1 MSNNKIIDRVRKLR
15 QMADHGEGNE
25 AEVAAR
31 LVAKLMAEHALEE
44 ADLEEASEA
53 MCVEVYH
60 LDGLLLKEGRGRW
73 NAKTQWWKR
82 RLSMTCAHHVGLVW
96 RYYRGTAKV
105 ALYGYPWQ
113 MEICR
118 YLYEICARQIEKKAK
133 AFLKERR
140 EKAVHPYW
148 QSARSAGTEFRN
160 GAVEGVHQL
169 LWQQRKAAEAE
180 QPDEA
185 ALVLDVAAQVQRWAD
200 ETYPCTRRA
209 RSGWGGSAGSS
220 EEGRRAGA
228 SIHVHSG
235 VRTSSPRAAITS
247 KT

>member
-1 MSNNKIIDRVRKLR
+1 MSDNKIIDRVRKLR

-25 AEVAAR
+25 AEVAAK
-31 LVAKLMAEHALEE
+31 LVARLMAQHAIEE
-44 ADLEEASEA
+44 ADLAEPSES
-53 MCVEVYH
+53 MCVRTYH
-60 LDGLLLKEGRGRW
+60 LDDLLLKEGAGRW

-105 ALYGYPWQ
+105 VLYGYPWQ
-113 MEICR
+113 MEVCA
-118 YLYEICARQIEKKAK
+118 YLYEVCARQIEKKAQ

-140 EKAVHPYW
+140 EKAAHPYW

-160 GAVEGVHQL
+160 GAVDGVRAL
-169 LWQQRKAAEAE
+169 LLAQRKAAKVE

-200 ETYPCTRRA
+200 ETYPCKSRG

-220 EEGRRAGA
+220 EEGRQAGK

-235 VRTSSPRAAITS
+235 VSTRAARAAITTS
-247 KT
+247 K

>member
-1 MSNNKIIDRVRKLR
+1 MSNDNIINRVRKLR

-31 LVAKLMAEHALEE
+31 LVAKLMAEHAIEE
-44 ADLEEASEA
+44 ADLASPSEA

-60 LDGLLLKEGRGRW
+60 LDGLLLKEGRGPW
-73 NAKTQWWKR
+73 NARTQWWKR
-82 RLSMTCAHHVGLVW
+82 QLSLACARHVGLVW

-105 ALYGYPWQ
+105 VLYGYPWQ
-113 MEICR
+113 MEVCA
-118 YLYEICARQIEKKAK
+118 YLYEVCARQIEAKAQ

-140 EKAVHPYW
+140 EKAAHPYW

-160 GAVEGVHQL
+160 GAVDGVRAL
-169 LWQQRKAAEAE
+169 LLAQRKAAEVD

-185 ALVLDVAAQVQRWAD
+185 ALVLDVAAQVRRWAS
-200 ETYPCTRRA
+200 ETHPTKSRA
-209 RSGWGGSAGSS
+209 RSGWGGSTGSS
-220 EEGRRAGA
+220 AEGRQAGK

-235 VRTSSPRAAITS
+235 VSTRAARAAITTS
-247 KT
+247 K